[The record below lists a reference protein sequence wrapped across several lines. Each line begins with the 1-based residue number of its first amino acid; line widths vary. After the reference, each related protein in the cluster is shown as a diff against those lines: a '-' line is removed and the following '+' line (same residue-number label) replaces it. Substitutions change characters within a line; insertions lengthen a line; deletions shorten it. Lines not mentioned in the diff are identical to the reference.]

1 MPTRQFFCLLFLVF
15 LSSCASP
22 APADSSLTPL
32 LIYIQSDPSG
42 TTRLFAISPLP
53 LGEGAGPALS
63 EGEVVRSTPQPL
75 SFSLPVDCSLY
86 NLYPSPTD
94 YLLAAEFYCVGGP
107 AVQLLDLYTAQVTV
121 PAEAYQ
127 VDSRFL
133 AWSADGRYLY
143 LKADSLGTSFILRV
157 DVTNGRGK
165 ILDLPE
171 TVYDMAALPDG
182 RILYALSRGLGF
194 GSEVWSAKSDGRNA
208 SLLFSEPA
216 DIVAYL
222 RPSPDGSQVAY
233 ILLPDSS
240 TPFPEGELWLRGI
253 SGENARFLA
262 AADAG
267 HGYAPAWSPDGTQI
281 AFVTRLTSEPFTSR
295 LSLYDFADAS
305 LTPLTQFEGAV
316 AGTPVWS
323 PDGTSLVFDLSRDGT
338 IQVWIE
344 DFSTGVL
351 LPLDESAASCCAV
364 WLPGK

>member
-1 MPTRQFFCLLFLVF
+1 MPARMTFCLLLFVF

-22 APADSSLTPL
+22 APTDSSLIPL
-32 LIYIQSDPSG
+32 LIYLQSDPAG
-42 TTRLFAISPLP
+42 TSRLFAISPLP
-53 LGEGAGPALS
+53 S
-63 EGEVVRSTPQPL
+63 GEVVRDATPQPL

-94 YLLAAEFYCVGGP
+94 YLLAAEFSCPGGP
-107 AVQLLDLYTAQVTV
+107 MLQLMNLYTAEVTA
-121 PAEAYQ
+121 PAEAYE

-143 LKADSLGTSFILRV
+143 LKADSLGASFVLRV
-157 DVTNGRGK
+157 DVTNGHGK
-165 ILDLPE
+165 TLDLPE

-182 RILYALSRGLGF
+182 HILYALSRGLGF
-194 GSEVWSAKSDGRNA
+194 GSEVWSAKSDGRSA
-208 SLLFSEPA
+208 SLLFSEPT

-222 RPSPDGSQVAY
+222 RPSPDGSQITY

-240 TPFPEGELWLRGI
+240 LPFPEGELWLRGV

-281 AFVTRLTSEPFTSR
+281 AFVTRLTSEPFTSG
-295 LSLYDFADAS
+295 LSLYDLTGDS
-305 LTPLTQFEGAV
+305 LITLTQFEAAV
-316 AGTPVWS
+316 VGTPVWS
-323 PDGTSLVFDLSRDGT
+323 PDGTSLVFDLNRDGT

-344 DFSTGVL
+344 DFSTGAL
-351 LPLDESAASCCAV
+351 LPLDESAISCCAV